1 MNLGRHFRP
10 RGSYRLTASPLSA
23 ESIVWLHGAGS
34 VEARVSRAGRESKRG
49 LTVRR
54 TILGQLIVGKP
65 VAGKLV
71 PRKLV
76 PRRLLPRKMEKLN
89 SKLHRSTVSPLFL
102 LATVVLLTTVAPF
115 LQAREKDKLSYGEG
129 LIVNVP
135 FTEAE
140 VEQVVQDVT
149 QNGIIRGTKE
159 YNKDE
164 YVAGAKA
171 ADSTHAFPP
180 WTGGG
185 KVLYKVRLQ
194 ALDPRNFKDGG
205 DVGTLAV
212 RYVLQPQGDKNTVLR
227 IDAVFVEDF
236 RHTVH
241 ASNGSVEGSEYKD
254 IKDHLDSIEL
264 MKQQT
269 IEAEKELQSQRSNKQ
284 PQAMNESTSAAA
296 PPAVPAVAPPPA
308 PAPAEVASTR
318 AAPAG
323 VANDGPTSEPR
334 TSNPTP
340 PPNSALQSAAVSSVS
355 GQSVSSQS
363 VSGEVASGVSL
374 EQHVQDLRRQIER
387 LVKSPGAP
395 LKSAPFHT
403 ASTLSALTTG
413 TEVLILISTP
423 YWYGVETRDGQH
435 GWVFRDSLES
445 LP

>member
-1 MNLGRHFRP
+1 M
-10 RGSYRLTASPLSA
+10 
-23 ESIVWLHGAGS
+23 
-34 VEARVSRAGRESKRG
+34 
-49 LTVRR
+49 
-54 TILGQLIVGKP
+54 ILGQLIVDKP

-71 PRKLV
+71 LRKLILRKLV
-76 PRRLLPRKMEKLN
+76 LRKMEKLN
-89 SKLHRSTVSPLFL
+89 CKLHRSTMSPLFL
-102 LATVVLLTTVAPF
+102 VATFVLLATVAPF

-140 VEQVVQDVT
+140 VEQVVQDVA

-164 YVAGAKA
+164 YVAGAKP
-171 ADSTHAFPP
+171 ADSTHAFPA

-185 KVLYKVRLQ
+185 KVFYKVRLQ

-212 RYVLQPQGDKNTVLR
+212 RYVLQPQGNKNTVLR

-269 IEAEKELQSQRSNKQ
+269 IEAEQERQSQLSKKQ
-284 PQAMNESTSAAA
+284 PQPMNDSTSAAA
-296 PPAVPAVAPPPA
+296 PPALPTVAPPPA

-323 VANDGPTSEPR
+323 VANDGPTREPR
-334 TSNPTP
+334 TSNPIP
-340 PPNSALQSAAVSSVS
+340 PPTSAVQSAAVSSVS

-374 EQHVQDLRRQIER
+374 EQHVQDLRRQVER

>member
-1 MNLGRHFRP
+1 
-10 RGSYRLTASPLSA
+10 
-23 ESIVWLHGAGS
+23 
-34 VEARVSRAGRESKRG
+34 
-49 LTVRR
+49 
-54 TILGQLIVGKP
+54 
-65 VAGKLV
+65 
-71 PRKLV
+71 
-76 PRRLLPRKMEKLN
+76 MEKLN
-89 SKLHRSTVSPLFL
+89 RKLHRVSVFL
-102 LATVVLLTTVAPF
+102 VSVIAMFVLTTVAPF

-164 YVAGAKA
+164 YVVGAKP
-171 ADSTHAFPP
+171 ADSTHAFPS

-185 KVLYKVRLQ
+185 KVFYKVRLQ
-194 ALDPRNFKDGG
+194 TLDPRNFKDAG

-254 IKDHLDSIEL
+254 IKDHLDSIEV

-269 IEAEKELQSQRSNKQ
+269 AEAEKERLLQPPRKRAQ
-284 PQAMNESTSAAA
+284 PTNGGSERAAA
-296 PPAVPAVAPPPA
+296 PPAA
-308 PAPAEVASTR
+308 PAPAEIASART
-318 AAPAG
+318 PVG
-323 VANDGPTSEPR
+323 VANAGPTHEAQ

-340 PPNSALQSAAVSSVS
+340 PAGSAAQSAAGNSVS
-355 GQSVSSQS
+355 GQDVPSPSAP
-363 VSGEVASGVSL
+363 GEVAPGVTL
-374 EQHVQDLRRQIER
+374 EQHVHDLRRQVER

-395 LKSAPFHT
+395 LKSAPFHS

-435 GWVFRDSLES
+435 GWVFRDSMES